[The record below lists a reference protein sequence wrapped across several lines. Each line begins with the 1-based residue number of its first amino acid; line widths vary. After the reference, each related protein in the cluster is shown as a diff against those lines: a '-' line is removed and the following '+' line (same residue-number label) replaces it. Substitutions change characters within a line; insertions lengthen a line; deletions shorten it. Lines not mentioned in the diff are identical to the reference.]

1 MAKLELKPAN
11 APLIKML
18 LMGLSGEGKSTALIP
33 LTIPD
38 YKGNPGYELRVLDFD
53 SKFEEVARA
62 TLGRMLKTGAIN
74 QAQHDKALTENLDI
88 AICSEQVGVVSAREG
103 KKTIKKLGIDGTATA
118 WTAAVR
124 QIEKWSPSF
133 SDRTIF
139 VVDSFTHAVRAISNF
154 TQELN
159 GKLNQTLEWRDF
171 MGPQSIAET
180 LMYMAADLPTHSIIT
195 AHQDPLEIMK
205 PTTQTD
211 DKGQP
216 IDEIVDVIMAPISIG
231 RAGRVKL
238 PSKMNHL
245 LVASSEGK
253 GSAVKRYIYT
263 EPRVGVTTKSPF
275 WGVAETRY
283 PIDTA
288 LVSYFQLR
296 G

>member
-1 MAKLELKPAN
+1 
-11 APLIKML
+11 
-18 LMGLSGEGKSTALIP
+18 
-33 LTIPD
+33 
-38 YKGNPGYELRVLDFD
+38 
-53 SKFEEVARA
+53 
-62 TLGRMLKTGAIN
+62 MLKTGAIN
-74 QAQHDKALTENLDI
+74 QAQHNKALTENLDI

-154 TQELN
+154 SMELN
-159 GKLNQTLEWRDF
+159 GKLNQTMEWRDF

-180 LMYMAADLPTHSIIT
+180 LMYIASDLPTHSIIT
-195 AHQDPLEIMK
+195 AHQEAVEVLK
-205 PTTQTD
+205 PTTQLD
-211 DKGQP
+211 DKGQQ
-216 IDEIVDVIMAPISIG
+216 IDELVDVVMAPISIG
-231 RAGRVKL
+231 KAGRVKL

-253 GSAVKRYIYT
+253 GSAMKRYIYT
-263 EPRVGVTTKSPF
+263 EPHSGVTTKSPF
-275 WGVAETRY
+275 YGIAKERY
-283 PIDTA
+283 PIEFA
-288 LVSYFQLR
+288 LVEYFLLR